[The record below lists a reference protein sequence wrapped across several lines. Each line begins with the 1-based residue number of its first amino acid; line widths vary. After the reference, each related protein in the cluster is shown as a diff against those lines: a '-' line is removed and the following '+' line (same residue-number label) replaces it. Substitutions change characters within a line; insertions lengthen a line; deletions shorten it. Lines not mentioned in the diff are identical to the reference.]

1 MPYVNPFL
9 QPYINKYVEN
19 QAPPAFVYKDYNIN
33 IGGIGNGEH
42 AQISKIYEDLM
53 PSPEIYASYK
63 TLKERIGLNHHIKG
77 AFVQQYEGEM
87 VNFTNGTNNLCER
100 LKLTKQSP
108 YSCNYFSLNPYD
120 NTPKNM
126 LIYGSSYPIIF
137 DKNTLNTKKADKS
150 TELIVR
156 VYGLTKEE
164 IDILYQTSSTATT
177 KTINDFDVFRER
189 LYYDFIM
196 KKLGNTGKSPNFIY
210 PYCWFMNEDAMSN
223 FETRIYDNNNPLCKK
238 KQYTFCKSIIML
250 TEAPTFNIYTWA
262 SNVYSPEKN
271 VMVQSNTGFKSYET
285 WKSIIFQMVMV
296 FYVMYKLKFVF
307 NEMNIEKNFYIK
319 EYGTV
324 HEKNYYNI
332 YKIDNIEYFVPTYSY
347 LLLFDS
353 DFHDISTTQKLEP
366 PKKQSMPLISSKA
379 PMPLISPAP
388 PSYPD
393 EDKYKFISDDLDIN
407 ENTIYD
413 KICEN
418 ASKIFNRVNFNDSS
432 VFKTKYKGVP
442 PDEQT
447 LKLFDDVGNIF
458 KSGTSGIINDI
469 FVNIL
474 DKYFYDYLNNRIG
487 TVVKEAEAKQFI
499 DYNVDEY
506 GNSNCNQGDLIAIPS
521 EEESAYKIGLYLNNN
536 QYISNI
542 ETPITKIENFDDMD
556 INSIKKFISNN
567 AIYQDVK
574 KGEQHINFNYLG
586 ETYDLNFN

>member
-42 AQISKIYEDLM
+42 ARISKIYEDLM

-87 VNFTNGTNNLCER
+87 VNFTNGSNNLCER

-120 NTPKNM
+120 STPKNM
-126 LIYGSSYPIIF
+126 LIYGSSYPIVF

-164 IDILYQTSSTATT
+164 IDILYQTSSTPTT
-177 KTINDFDVFRER
+177 KTINEFDVFRER
-189 LYYDFIM
+189 LYYDFVM
-196 KKLGNTGKSPNFIY
+196 KDLGNTGKTPNFIY

-223 FETRIYDNNNPLCKK
+223 FETRIYDNDNPLCKK

-262 SNVYSPEKN
+262 SNVYSSEKN

-285 WKSIIFQMVMV
+285 WKSIIFQMVVV
-296 FYVMYKLKFVF
+296 FYIMYKLKFVF

-332 YKIDNIEYFVPTYSY
+332 YKIDDIEYFVPTYSY

-353 DFHDISTTQKLEP
+353 DFHDISTTPKLEA
-366 PKKQSMPLISSKA
+366 PKKQSMPLISTK
-379 PMPLISPAP
+379 PPIPLISST
-388 PSYPD
+388 PSTTPTISD
-393 EDKYKFISDDLDIN
+393 DNKYKFISDSLGNN
-407 ENTIYD
+407 ENNIYD

-418 ASKIFNRVNFNDSS
+418 ASNIFNRVNFNDSS
-432 VFKTKYKGVP
+432 IFKTKYKGVP

-458 KSGTSGIINDI
+458 KSRISGTMDDMFKNI
-469 FVNIL
+469 FNIC
-474 DKYFYDYLNNRIG
+474 FYDYLNNRIG
-487 TVVKEAEAKQFI
+487 SEVKESEAKQLI
-499 DYNVDEY
+499 D
-506 GNSNCNQGDLIAIPS
+506 NSDGLCNFNKGDLIAIPS
-521 EEESAYKIGLYLNNN
+521 KKFLGAYSIGLYIDKTN
-536 QYISNI
+536 YISDI
-542 ETPITKIENFDDMD
+542 SKSITSYATYTD
-556 INSIKKFISNN
+556 ILDIKKFISNN
-567 AIYQDVK
+567 SIYQDVK
-574 KGEQHINFNYLG
+574 KGEPHINFNYLG
-586 ETYDLNFN
+586 ETYDLKFN